1 VLRAAIDGATAQ
13 SYLKYRVGG
22 SFELA
27 LEFLRRLRDD
37 RIRMHSSLRVEWKY
51 ILFEW
56 NDSPEEMR
64 LAADFAKELQVR
76 LIFVR
81 THSPGHSKRF
91 ITDQELQKYIRQF
104 LPGSVIENTFP
115 LKSEHKSDVMP
126 SVTAEH
132 VAALVAHAV
141 ERLGIGDEADAR
153 RQLAEALR
161 FDPGIPVSRSESSPI
176 DEILRGRL
184 SEILAGAR
192 FPSTL
197 SSLAA
202 LSRELGDLP
211 ASDALL
217 ARYLELALDAPDR
230 EHILADRLIRTAIAH
245 AENCRFDLAYRD
257 LRQAISLELS
267 ISAKSKE
274 LEYPVRFCAKRA
286 ADSNLPL
293 SIEEAAARI
302 AYMKRNYWR
311 PKRLLKHFIVYFKR
325 IQLQFQAKMRF
336 LVV

>member
-1 VLRAAIDGATAQ
+1 
-13 SYLKYRVGG
+13 
-22 SFELA
+22 
-27 LEFLRRLRDD
+27 
-37 RIRMHSSLRVEWKY
+37 
-51 ILFEW
+51 
-56 NDSPEEMR
+56 
-64 LAADFAKELQVR
+64 
-76 LIFVR
+76 
-81 THSPGHSKRF
+81 
-91 ITDQELQKYIRQF
+91 
-104 LPGSVIENTFP
+104 
-115 LKSEHKSDVMP
+115 
-126 SVTAEH
+126 
-132 VAALVAHAV
+132 
-141 ERLGIGDEADAR
+141 
-153 RQLAEALR
+153 
-161 FDPGIPVSRSESSPI
+161 
-176 DEILRGRL
+176 
-184 SEILAGAR
+184 
-192 FPSTL
+192 L